1 MLLSRNLTIS
11 SWRAF
16 FGMFLIVVPV
26 LVPYWRSLGLSMHEV
41 LELQALFGF
50 AVVLFEVPTGYVADL
65 FGRKTSVVLG
75 GCISGLCFSFLPFA
89 NTYSELATFEVVIA
103 IAATLVSGADDAIVY
118 ESIPSVANR
127 RQILGS
133 FRVWS
138 LAGETSAALLA
149 GYLVMYSFDAVLW
162 AQACVGWAPLVFSLF
177 LIEPPRAPM
186 TGSTHTSRILKV
198 FAHILIDDRL
208 TRLIF
213 FNYVVWGLSSFC
225 VVWLL
230 QEYWA
235 NVGIPLS
242 YFGVMW
248 AALMA
253 FSAVVSK
260 FAYSIERLLGPA
272 RTLIAL
278 ACAPILGYLLMACA
292 SPTVGVVAG
301 TLFYLTRG
309 LTYVVF
315 QDAFNFRVPSEFR
328 ATANSL
334 QSLCFRLG
342 FVPIGPLIGTVI
354 DTRGLPTALAGLAAA
369 FCTAAVLLLLPL
381 LKQLNDIYTDAG
393 SSRLR

>member
-1 MLLSRNLTIS
+1 MPLSRNITIA

-16 FGMFLIVVPV
+16 FGMFLVVVPV

-50 AVVLFEVPTGYVADL
+50 AVVIFEVPTGYVADL
-65 FGRKTSVVLG
+65 FGRKASVMLG
-75 GCISGLCFSFLPFA
+75 SFLSGICFSCLPFA
-89 NTYSELATFEVVIA
+89 NTYSELAMFEVVIA
-103 IAATLVSGADDAIVY
+103 IAATLVSGAEDAIVY

-138 LAGETSAALLA
+138 LAGETSAAIL
-149 GYLVMYSFDAVLW
+149 GGFLVMTSYDAVLW
-162 AQACVGWAPLVFSLF
+162 GQAVFGWFPFVFSVF
-177 LIEPPRAPM
+177 LVEPQRAPM
-186 TGSTHTSRILKV
+186 TETSHASRILKIV
-198 FAHILIDDRL
+198 AHVLLDDRL

-213 FNYVVWGLSSFC
+213 INYVVWGLSSFC
-225 VVWLL
+225 VVWLI
-230 QEYWA
+230 QQYWT
-235 NVGIPLS
+235 NVGLPLS
-242 YFGVMW
+242 YFGAMW

-260 FAYSIERLLGPA
+260 FAHSIEQRLGPA
-272 RTLIAL
+272 RTLVTL
-278 ACAPILGYLLMACA
+278 ATAPIVGYLLMAYA
-292 SPTVGVVAG
+292 PPLVGIIAG

-315 QDAFNFRVPSEFR
+315 QDAFNVRVPSEFR

-342 FVPIGPLIGTVI
+342 FVPIGPLIGSVI
-354 DTRGLPTALAGLAAA
+354 DTRGMPTALAGLAATFCVCA
-369 FCTAAVLLLLPL
+369 FCLLLPL
-381 LKQLNDIYTDAG
+381 LKKIDEIYE
-393 SSRLR
+393 SQPSE